1 MAWNTLQPVLVA
13 NYLANNLLNRLG
25 MDNAYKGQVDVAR
38 EEYNVESIVCQSS
51 VFTCHLDASLVRT
64 ATDNEAFRD

>member
-1 MAWNTLQPVLVA
+1 MAWNTLQPVSLA

-38 EEYNVESIVCQSS
+38 EDYNVESIACQSS
-51 VFTCHLDASLVRT
+51 VFTCHLDASLVGT
-64 ATDNEAFRD
+64 ATDHAAFRD